1 MSPSIQLQ
9 AAFQKV
15 LEDFKNVPATQRLNV
30 QQFTVEHYK
39 SYLRETYFYTR
50 ENPQLQALACTYF
63 RGSDGQLL
71 RMFLQNATS
80 KIGHDD
86 LIINDLVCLGGEME
100 QIRNSNPL
108 PNTLALNALAF
119 YQVYTQ
125 TPVGY
130 LGYLYFF
137 EHLPTLSGQIYIQIL
152 ESLGIPEE
160 ARTFIYEHVT
170 IDVAHNILMDKC
182 VDRIIQTQSDLDRII
197 YIMQAT
203 GKLYVDML
211 LAAFEAVEK

>member
-1 MSPSIQLQ
+1 MPGTFS
-9 AAFQKV
+9 
-15 LEDFKNVPATQRLNV
+15 
-30 QQFTVEHYK
+30 
-39 SYLRETYFYTR
+39 
-50 ENPQLQALACTYF
+50 
-63 RGSDGQLL
+63 
-71 RMFLQNATS
+71 
-80 KIGHDD
+80 
-86 LIINDLVCLGGEME
+86 
-100 QIRNSNPL
+100 
-108 PNTLALNALAF
+108 
-119 YQVYTQ
+119 
-125 TPVGY
+125 
-130 LGYLYFF
+130 
-137 EHLPTLSGQIYIQIL
+137 QIYIQIL